1 MTQTVTF
8 RDVLDAA
15 DQLSL
20 DEQCELISILNRRL
34 KEAARERLIAD
45 EFRQEPAAQRRQPT
59 SIAKMTRSN
68 LN

>member
-20 DEQCELISILNRRL
+20 DEQVELIAILNRRL
-34 KEAARERLIAD
+34 KEEARERLIAD
-45 EFRQEPAAQRRQPT
+45 VREFRQEAERWRQP
-59 SIAKMTRSN
+59 ADMTRST